1 MAIFTCNNISM
12 GDFNRGGRSGGRS
25 DGGQGGRGRDF
36 GRGGRGDFGG
46 TSGRPNMY
54 KAICSDCKK
63 ECEVPFRPSGDKP
76 VYCSDCF
83 RNTGGSSDRRDFGR
97 KEFRGRDRGGDRGRS
112 DFGEKRMFHTV
123 CTECGKDCEVPFRP
137 SGDKPVYCNNCFG
150 KDDGFKP
157 KKTDDNK
164 QEFERLNAKLDRLIK
179 ALESK
184 GLMKEVVIE
193 KPEVVVTQEQ
203 SKELPEKANLKK
215 KEMKKKVVEKKSIA
229 KKAIKAKK
237 KSK

>member
-1 MAIFTCNNISM
+1 M
-12 GDFNRGGRSGGRS
+12 GDFNRGGGRSGGRS
-25 DGGQGGRGRDF
+25 GGGGRDF

-63 ECEVPFRPSGDKP
+63 ECEVPFRPAGDKP

-97 KEFRGRDRGGDRGRS
+97 KEFGNRDRGGDRGRS
-112 DFGEKRMFHTV
+112 DFGEKRMYKTV
-123 CTECGKDCEVPFRP
+123 CTECGKECEVPFRP

-157 KKTDDNK
+157 KKTDENK
-164 QEFERLNAKLDRLIK
+164 QEFERLNTKLDRIIK
-179 ALESK
+179 TLESM
-184 GLMKEVVIE
+184 GLMKEIVIE
-193 KPEVVVTQEQ
+193 KPVVVVKKEQ
-203 SKELPEKANLKK
+203 SKELPVKANSERKD
-215 KEMKKKVVEKKSIA
+215 MKKGVEKKSIA
-229 KKAIKAKK
+229 KKVVKAKK